1 MADNTY
7 LVVGLGNIGYEY
19 EHSRHN
25 VGFDVLDFF
34 VEKYSSSFKQ
44 DRYALRADVK
54 IKNKLFICIK
64 PTTYMNLSGKAVN
77 YWLKILEIPLSNII
91 VIYDDLELPLGKIRI
106 KAKGSAGTH
115 KGLGNIIETLKT
127 EQIPRMR
134 IGIDNDFL
142 PGQQIDYVLEKWPID
157 QWEKITKVFPVASD
171 AIYTWAFEGIDRAMN
186 KYNNILVA

>member
-25 VGFDVLDFF
+25 VGFDVLDYF

-115 KGLGNIIETLKT
+115 KGLGNIIETLKI

-171 AIYTWAFEGIDRAMN
+171 AIYTWAFEGIDKAMN

>member
-77 YWLKILEIPLSNII
+77 YWLKMLEIPLSNII

-171 AIYTWAFEGIDRAMN
+171 AIYTWAFEGIDKAMN

>member
-77 YWLKILEIPLSNII
+77 YWLKMLEIPLSNII

-142 PGQQIDYVLEKWPID
+142 PGQQIDYVLEKWPKD

-171 AIYTWAFEGIDRAMN
+171 AIYTWAFEGIDKAMN

>member
-25 VGFDVLDFF
+25 VGFDVLDYF

-91 VIYDDLELPLGKIRI
+91 IIYDDLELPLGKIRI

-115 KGLGNIIETLKT
+115 KGLKHIIETLKT

-134 IGIDNDFL
+134 IGIDNNFL
-142 PGQQIDYVLEKWPID
+142 PGQQIDYVLEKWPQD
-157 QWEKITKVFPVASD
+157 QWEKISKVFPVASD

-186 KYNNILVA
+186 KYNNIVIE

>member
-25 VGFDVLDFF
+25 VGFDVLDYF

-142 PGQQIDYVLEKWPID
+142 PGQQIDM
-157 QWEKITKVFPVASD
+157 F
-171 AIYTWAFEGIDRAMN
+171 
-186 KYNNILVA
+186 

>member
-25 VGFDVLDFF
+25 VGFDVLDYF
-34 VEKYSSSFKQ
+34 VEKYSYSFKQ

-77 YWLKILEIPLSNII
+77 YWLKMLEIPLSNII

-142 PGQQIDYVLEKWPID
+142 PGQQIDYVLEKWPKD

-186 KYNNILVA
+186 KYNNIVVA

>member
-25 VGFDVLDFF
+25 VGFDVLDYF
-34 VEKYSSSFKQ
+34 VEKYSYSFKQ

-171 AIYTWAFEGIDRAMN
+171 AIYTWAFEGIDKAMN

>member
-25 VGFDVLDFF
+25 VGFDVLDYF

-142 PGQQIDYVLEKWPID
+142 PGQQIDYVLEKWPKD

-186 KYNNILVA
+186 KYNNIVVA

>member
-25 VGFDVLDFF
+25 VGFDVLDYF

-44 DRYALRADVK
+44 DRYVLRADVK

-91 VIYDDLELPLGKIRI
+91 IIYDDFELPLGKIRI

-115 KGLGNIIETLKT
+115 KGLENIIETLRT

-134 IGIDNDFL
+134 IGIDNNFL
-142 PGQQIDYVLEKWPID
+142 PGQQIDYVLEKWPKD
-157 QWEKITKVFPVASD
+157 QWEKISKVFPVASD
-171 AIYTWAFEGIDRAMN
+171 ALYTWAFEGIDRAMN
-186 KYNNILVA
+186 KYNNIVIE

>member
-25 VGFDVLDFF
+25 VGFDVLDYF

>member
-25 VGFDVLDFF
+25 VGFDVLDYF

-186 KYNNILVA
+186 KYNNIIIE

>member
-25 VGFDVLDFF
+25 VGFDVLDYF

-91 VIYDDLELPLGKIRI
+91 IIYDDFELPLGKIRI

-115 KGLGNIIETLKT
+115 KGLENIIETLRT

-134 IGIDNDFL
+134 IGIDNNFL
-142 PGQQIDYVLEKWPID
+142 PGQQIDYVLEKWPKD
-157 QWEKITKVFPVASD
+157 QWEKISKVFPVASD
-171 AIYTWAFEGIDRAMN
+171 ALYTWAFEGIDRAMN
-186 KYNNILVA
+186 KYNNIVIE

>member
-25 VGFDVLDFF
+25 VGFDVLDYF
-34 VEKYSSSFKQ
+34 VEKYSSSCKQ

-171 AIYTWAFEGIDRAMN
+171 AIYTWAFEGIDKAMN

>member
-1 MADNTY
+1 MADNSY

-25 VGFDVLDFF
+25 IGFDVLDYF

-171 AIYTWAFEGIDRAMN
+171 AIYTWAFEGIDKAMN

>member
-25 VGFDVLDFF
+25 VGFDVLDYF

-77 YWLKILEIPLSNII
+77 YWLKMLEIPLSNII

-171 AIYTWAFEGIDRAMN
+171 AIYTWAFEGIDKAMN

>member
-77 YWLKILEIPLSNII
+77 YWLKMLEIPLSNII

-186 KYNNILVA
+186 KYNNIVVA

>member
-1 MADNTY
+1 MADNSY

-25 VGFDVLDFF
+25 IGFDVLDYF

-77 YWLKILEIPLSNII
+77 YWLKMLEIPLSNII

-142 PGQQIDYVLEKWPID
+142 PGQQIDYVIEKWPKD
-157 QWEKITKVFPVASD
+157 QWDKIAKVFPVASE
-171 AIYTWAFEGIDRAMN
+171 AIYTWAFDGIDRAMN
-186 KYNNILVA
+186 KYNNIVIE

>member
-25 VGFDVLDFF
+25 VGFDVLDYF

-77 YWLKILEIPLSNII
+77 YWLKMLEIPLSNII

-171 AIYTWAFEGIDRAMN
+171 AIYTWAFEGIDKAMN
-186 KYNNILVA
+186 KYNNIVVA

>member
-1 MADNTY
+1 MPDNTY

-25 VGFDVLDFF
+25 VGFDVLDYF

-171 AIYTWAFEGIDRAMN
+171 AIYTWAFEGIDKAMN

>member
-25 VGFDVLDFF
+25 VGFDVVDYF
-34 VEKYSSSFKQ
+34 VEKYSSSFKR

-91 VIYDDLELPLGKIRI
+91 IIYDDLELPLGKIRI

-115 KGLGNIIETLKT
+115 KGLKHIIETLKT

-134 IGIDNDFL
+134 IGIDNNFL
-142 PGQQIDYVLEKWPID
+142 PGQQIDYVLEKWPQD
-157 QWEKITKVFPVASD
+157 QWEKISKVFPVASD

-186 KYNNILVA
+186 KYNNVVIE

>member
-25 VGFDVLDFF
+25 VGFDVLDYF

-171 AIYTWAFEGIDRAMN
+171 AIYTWAFEGIDKAMN
-186 KYNNILVA
+186 KYNNIIIE

>member
-25 VGFDVLDFF
+25 VGFDVLDYF

-77 YWLKILEIPLSNII
+77 YWLKMLEIPLSNII

-186 KYNNILVA
+186 KYNNIVVA

>member
-171 AIYTWAFEGIDRAMN
+171 AIYTWAFEGIDKAMN
-186 KYNNILVA
+186 KYNNIVVA

>member
-1 MADNTY
+1 MADNSY

-25 VGFDVLDFF
+25 IGFDVLDYF

-44 DRYALRADVK
+44 DRYVLRADVK

-91 VIYDDLELPLGKIRI
+91 IIYDDFELPLGKIRI

-115 KGLGNIIETLKT
+115 KGLENIIETLRT

-134 IGIDNDFL
+134 IGIDNNFL
-142 PGQQIDYVLEKWPID
+142 PGQQIDYVLEKWPKD
-157 QWEKITKVFPVASD
+157 QWEKISKVFPVASD
-171 AIYTWAFEGIDRAMN
+171 ALYTWAFEGIDRAMN
-186 KYNNILVA
+186 

>member
-25 VGFDVLDFF
+25 VGFDVLDYF

-77 YWLKILEIPLSNII
+77 YWLKMLEIPLSNII

-142 PGQQIDYVLEKWPID
+142 PGQQIDYVLEKWPKD

-186 KYNNILVA
+186 KYNNIVVA

>member
-25 VGFDVLDFF
+25 IGFDVLDYF
-34 VEKYSSSFKQ
+34 VEKYSSIFNQ
-44 DRYALRADVK
+44 DRYAFRADVK

-77 YWLKILEIPLSNII
+77 YWFKMLEIPLSNTII
-91 VIYDDLELPLGKIRI
+91 IYDDLELPLGKIRI

-157 QWEKITKVFPVASD
+157 QWEKIAKVFPVASD
-171 AIYTWAFEGIDRAMN
+171 AIYTWAFEGIDKAMN

>member
-142 PGQQIDYVLEKWPID
+142 PGQQIDYVLEKWPKD

-171 AIYTWAFEGIDRAMN
+171 AIYTWAFEGIDKAMN

>member
-25 VGFDVLDFF
+25 VGFDVLDYF

-142 PGQQIDYVLEKWPID
+142 PGQQIDYVLEKWPKD

-171 AIYTWAFEGIDRAMN
+171 AIYTWAFEGIDKAMN

>member
-25 VGFDVLDFF
+25 VGFDVLDYF

-77 YWLKILEIPLSNII
+77 YWLKMLEIPLSNII

-142 PGQQIDYVLEKWPID
+142 PGQQIDYVLEKWPKD

-171 AIYTWAFEGIDRAMN
+171 AIYTWAFEGIDKAMN

>member
-25 VGFDVLDFF
+25 VGFDVLDYF

-142 PGQQIDYVLEKWPID
+142 PGQQIDYVLENGQRSMGKD
-157 QWEKITKVFPVASD
+157 NQSFPVASD

>member
-25 VGFDVLDFF
+25 VGFDVLDYF
-34 VEKYSSSFKQ
+34 VEKYSYSFKQ

-142 PGQQIDYVLEKWPID
+142 PGQQIDYVLEKWPKD

-171 AIYTWAFEGIDRAMN
+171 AIYTWAFEGIDKAMN

>member
-1 MADNTY
+1 MADNSY

-25 VGFDVLDFF
+25 IGFDVLDYF

-142 PGQQIDYVLEKWPID
+142 PGQQIDYVIEKWPKD
-157 QWEKITKVFPVASD
+157 QWDKIAKVFPVASE
-171 AIYTWAFEGIDRAMN
+171 AIYTWAFDGIDRAMN
-186 KYNNILVA
+186 KYNNVVVE

>member
-171 AIYTWAFEGIDRAMN
+171 AIYTWAFEGIDKAMN

>member
-25 VGFDVLDFF
+25 IGFDVLDYF

-171 AIYTWAFEGIDRAMN
+171 AIYTWAFEGIDKAMN

>member
-25 VGFDVLDFF
+25 VGFDVVDYF
-34 VEKYSSSFKQ
+34 VEKYSSSFKR

-91 VIYDDLELPLGKIRI
+91 IIYDDLELPLGKIRI

-115 KGLGNIIETLKT
+115 KGLKHIIETLKT

-134 IGIDNDFL
+134 IGIDNNFL
-142 PGQQIDYVLEKWPID
+142 PGQQIDYVLEKWPKD
-157 QWEKITKVFPVASD
+157 QWEKISKVFPVASD
-171 AIYTWAFEGIDRAMN
+171 ALYTWAFEGIDRAMN
-186 KYNNILVA
+186 KYNNVVIE

>member
-25 VGFDVLDFF
+25 VGFDVLDYF

-115 KGLGNIIETLKT
+115 KGLGHIIETLKT
-127 EQIPRMR
+127 EEIPRMR
-134 IGIDNDFL
+134 IGIDNNFL
-142 PGQQIDYVLEKWPID
+142 PGQQIDYVLEKWPKD
-157 QWEKITKVFPVASD
+157 QWEKIAKVFPVASD
-171 AIYTWAFEGIDRAMN
+171 AIYTWAFEGIDKAMN

>member
-1 MADNTY
+1 MADNSY

-25 VGFDVLDFF
+25 VGFDVLDYF
-34 VEKYSSSFKQ
+34 VEKYSYSFKQ

-77 YWLKILEIPLSNII
+77 YWLKMLEIPLSNII

-142 PGQQIDYVLEKWPID
+142 PGQQIDYVIEKWPKD
-157 QWEKITKVFPVASD
+157 QWDKIAKVFPVASE
-171 AIYTWAFEGIDRAMN
+171 AIYTWAFDGIDRAMN
-186 KYNNILVA
+186 KYNNVVVE

>member
-1 MADNTY
+1 MADNSY

-25 VGFDVLDFF
+25 IGFDVLDYF

-44 DRYALRADVK
+44 DRYVLRADVK

-91 VIYDDLELPLGKIRI
+91 IIYDDLELPLGKIRI

-115 KGLGNIIETLKT
+115 KGLENIIETLRT

-134 IGIDNDFL
+134 IGIDNNFL
-142 PGQQIDYVLEKWPID
+142 PGQQIDYVLEKWPQD
-157 QWEKITKVFPVASD
+157 QWEKISKVFPVASD
-171 AIYTWAFEGIDRAMN
+171 ALYTWAFEGIDRAMN
-186 KYNNILVA
+186 KYNNIVIE

>member
-186 KYNNILVA
+186 KYNNIVVA